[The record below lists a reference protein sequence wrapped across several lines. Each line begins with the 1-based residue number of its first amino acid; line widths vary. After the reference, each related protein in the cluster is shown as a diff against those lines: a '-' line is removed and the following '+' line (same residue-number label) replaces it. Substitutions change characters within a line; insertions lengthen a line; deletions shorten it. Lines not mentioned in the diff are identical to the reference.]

1 MTIQIPQGA
10 KTMQLFDMNIDI
22 PEGKTYIDIDDNFL
36 QNKYNQFMQNNQQQ
50 NNFNSQEELALDGKP
65 MSMYQAP
72 QVSQNEPQEQG
83 VWSKINKGLEDFNNL
98 IDPKRM
104 ISEGLDYLSP
114 RVTSGEE
121 GVRQKIEDATNQISG
136 GLLARNFTSLDNEEQ
151 KEIFQIAYDEIKK
164 LGYEPF
170 LEINNGDYK
179 YIGVDKNG
187 KEVEFTPSFRNTLAS
202 TKNELA
208 FSVAGGYAGSLAK
221 TAGQTI
227 AKKALNYFAPSAI
240 GAGSGAVS
248 DLHSQSNNTGIEV
261 SHIDYAKRFGSAAA
275 EDALAGAVVGSA
287 IKGIGKTYKSVGDLI
302 SSVKTGAQAGKDMID
317 GMAVKGGNLGNR
329 VIDKISKT
337 DIPVVGKFTDGGL
350 QNAETIFN
358 NLTKN
363 VENKK
368 QIDELIAKEN
378 PTYLENGKPTIEIL
392 KNIVEQGLNKNNP
405 QFIQDSAKRTSA
417 ILKNIS
423 NSLQGVP
430 TTQRREVLLKAAQA
444 YPEIGS
450 FLDDVL
456 KADKDA
462 SISFL
467 NMIKGQDEVFKNKT
481 GLNGEFDYKAWQ
493 KDNHAYEN
501 RINQEY
507 GSAISKL
514 DQLNNGNIVLTSEDL
529 AKLENFKNNNFLEQD
544 VKNNIQSYLDEIKG
558 KEVSAEQIFGL
569 RTAINKQLNTGNKTY
584 NTKQAYGI
592 VKEILDDALIR
603 NASNKVLAKEILDNA
618 NKNFALKENFK
629 ESYLGMMKPQETKEG
644 LTDRLVKGLRNI
656 NEDKNLENAFKGMNE
671 QERLANETHVMNSL
685 LEKHRIEGV
694 GYDFK
699 SLAKDLE
706 DVNFS
711 SKKIKD
717 AKDVI
722 NTYALIYN
730 NNRDLI
736 MTALASSG
744 KKTNSSIATTIHG
757 VFDRILISGIFA
769 RLHALAPF
777 MKSAKEQALRN
788 QILDAIKLAKTNKE
802 VISNLKNIKI
812 ADQEQS
818 RIFKDALDNYIKVD
832 KEQNKILKD
841 ALIKEGVIKG
851 DNFFMDKADPK
862 DNSLRFIGKND
873 KEYTINKDVRNEWMK
888 TFNLKNIDDE
898 YIPNIPKEAKIAL
911 KDREIKLTKGSLLKL
926 IEKDRIKY
934 IPHIKET
941 LESPQAILKDKD
953 DFIFIKNI
961 DNQTYFTSI
970 GKDYETHLTII
981 SNSPKKQNNI
991 RNKIKNAEVVY
1002 YNNARALPTS
1012 RASSETNQV
1021 SFSDKHS
1028 TQAKHKES
1036 LEKYNRNFYL
1046 KHYKD
1051 FIDKSENKKIFF
1063 KYNFGDFLDIKKLE
1077 KSLEKYKESK
1087 PQEIKYKELKRG
1099 YILDDLLNVDED
1111 VSYAVVNK
1119 DDLKPS
1125 LTRSLSQ
1132 FRNKHSNST
1141 ISDIRNSFNEREHF
1155 KESSNFDGIPT
1166 ITKDGL
1172 VIAGNHRTTAIRDL
1186 KGENLARYIKQA
1198 KRVYGEDVFK
1208 GFDENKA
1215 MIVRILDKNDDD
1227 TIIRLSKLSNDGRL
1241 SDESEKL
1248 QALGAKYKEKL
1259 LKIENSKINTEKE
1272 LMNFLG
1278 SRDILESKRALLDH
1292 LMPNINDALLSWER
1306 RSGGDTEFSKILN
1319 DNALNLLHLKQ
1330 ALNKNKV
1337 FKDNGNN
1344 FFSLFKRAIESINQS
1359 NVYKNNNELYDIIKK
1374 YTEPSLN
1381 FEKEFISSNKDLQAD
1396 ILGFIIKYND
1406 TLTNPSE
1413 AFGNKIKKAIEFIY
1427 DNDSFSLFN
1436 NIKLSNYDV
1445 LNQMLNINITNSI
1458 KYQELLNKAIDNLS
1472 DEKNII
1478 KKLNENIKNKK
1489 SVKQRLDEKI
1499 QDDKKAREDIL
1510 KRYDNFLKE
1519 NKDNKL
1525 DFLDKMNLN
1534 TIEYN
1539 LTRQMIVNAKESTN
1553 KGVKKDIP
1561 SDLRGKIEKEL
1572 NIQPL
1577 KEFGENYTEYYH
1589 DGKGALQKLLIEK
1602 QGQVAGAFH
1611 RKDLGDIDLVWGEVT
1626 DKIKHK
1632 GYGLAHII
1640 DKHPELD
1647 LKLISDIVDKGKLN
1661 NQNNIRYRIE
1671 YKNYIIGLS
1680 SEYKKGN
1687 KRTFIITAFERYK
1700 G

>member
-1 MTIQIPQGA
+1 
-10 KTMQLFDMNIDI
+10 MNIREFLLEKPQENNIISFLQDGASQSENQNTSEYLSNLKNEVI
-22 PEGKTYIDIDDNFL
+22 NDFYKNKDKYAKEYEKYNFKDQNLTNPMGNISEYKRDLYDYNKNPSMNADDLSNYILDKQSKFNASKPIFADDNEVAR
-36 QNKYNQFMQNNQQQ
+36 KSNQFMRDLGD
-50 NNFNSQEELALDGKP
+50 ELQKSGRGRLLQDDDG
-65 MSMYQAP
+65 SYWVQ
-72 QVSQNEPQEQG
+72 
-83 VWSKINKGLEDFNNL
+83 D
-98 IDPKRM
+98 
-104 ISEGLDYLSP
+104 
-114 RVTSGEE
+114 
-121 GVRQKIEDATNQISG
+121 
-136 GLLARNFTSLDNEEQ
+136 
-151 KEIFQIAYDEIKK
+151 
-164 LGYEPF
+164 
-170 LEINNGDYK
+170 NNGNYSKVQGSTMGDLYRGLRDNGASMALGTAGA
-179 YIGVDKNG
+179 IGGTMLGGGVG
-187 KEVEFTPSFRNTLAS
+187 M
-202 TKNELA
+202 
-208 FSVAGGYAGSLAK
+208 VAGGALGASL
-221 TAGQTI
+221 
-227 AKKALNYFAPSAI
+227 
-240 GAGSGAVS
+240 GAGYDYYGNTKDTNQDMNLKEAIMLMGENAGLSLIGDAAFAGVAKGARA
-248 DLHSQSNNTGIEV
+248 LKNT
-261 SHIDYAKRFGSAAA
+261 YNMA
-275 EDALAGAVVGSA
+275 
-287 IKGIGKTYKSVGDLI
+287 
-302 SSVKTGAQAGKDMID
+302 KTGAQAGKDMID

-392 KNIVEQGLNKNNP
+392 KNIIEQGLNKNNP

-514 DQLNNGNIVLTSEDL
+514 DELNNGNIVLTSEDL

-862 DNSLRFIGKND
+862 DNSLRFIGKNG

-991 RNKIKNAEVVY
+991 KNKMKNAEVVY

-1012 RASSETNQV
+1012 RASSETKQV
-1021 SFSDKHS
+1021 SFSNENS
-1028 TQAKHKES
+1028 TQAKP
-1036 LEKYNRNFYL
+1036 
-1046 KHYKD
+1046 
-1051 FIDKSENKKIFF
+1051 KK
-1063 KYNFGDFLDIKKLE
+1063 NLMNDIKE
-1077 KSLEKYKESK
+1077 
-1087 PQEIKYKELKRG
+1087 
-1099 YILDDLLNVDED
+1099 
-1111 VSYAVVNK
+1111 
-1119 DDLKPS
+1119 
-1125 LTRSLSQ
+1125 
-1132 FRNKHSNST
+1132 
-1141 ISDIRNSFNEREHF
+1141 
-1155 KESSNFDGIPT
+1155 
-1166 ITKDGL
+1166 
-1172 VIAGNHRTTAIRDL
+1172 
-1186 KGENLARYIKQA
+1186 
-1198 KRVYGEDVFK
+1198 
-1208 GFDENKA
+1208 
-1215 MIVRILDKNDDD
+1215 
-1227 TIIRLSKLSNDGRL
+1227 
-1241 SDESEKL
+1241 
-1248 QALGAKYKEKL
+1248 
-1259 LKIENSKINTEKE
+1259 
-1272 LMNFLG
+1272 
-1278 SRDILESKRALLDH
+1278 
-1292 LMPNINDALLSWER
+1292 
-1306 RSGGDTEFSKILN
+1306 
-1319 DNALNLLHLKQ
+1319 
-1330 ALNKNKV
+1330 
-1337 FKDNGNN
+1337 
-1344 FFSLFKRAIESINQS
+1344 
-1359 NVYKNNNELYDIIKK
+1359 
-1374 YTEPSLN
+1374 
-1381 FEKEFISSNKDLQAD
+1381 
-1396 ILGFIIKYND
+1396 
-1406 TLTNPSE
+1406 
-1413 AFGNKIKKAIEFIY
+1413 
-1427 DNDSFSLFN
+1427 
-1436 NIKLSNYDV
+1436 NIKAKEV
-1445 LNQMLNINITNSI
+1445 
-1458 KYQELLNKAIDNLS
+1458 
-1472 DEKNII
+1472 
-1478 KKLNENIKNKK
+1478 KKKNKK

-1499 QDDKKAREDIL
+1499 QNDKKASEDIL

-1519 NKDNKL
+1519 NKDYNL
-1525 DFLDKMNLN
+1525 DFLDNMNLN
-1534 TIEYN
+1534 TVEYN
-1539 LTRQMIVNAKESTN
+1539 LTRQMIINAKESTN
-1553 KGVKKDIP
+1553 KEVKKDIP
-1561 SDLRGKIEKEL
+1561 SALRGKIEQEL

-1577 KEFGENYTEYYH
+1577 KEFGENYAEYYH

-1611 RKDLGDIDLVWGEVT
+1611 RKDLGDIDLVWGEVI

-1680 SEYKKGN
+1680 SEYKGN

>member
-36 QNKYNQFMQNNQQQ
+36 QNKYNQFIQNNQQQ

-187 KEVEFTPSFRNTLAS
+187 KEVDFTPSFRNTLAS

-240 GAGSGAVS
+240 GAGSGAMA

-329 VIDKISKT
+329 VIDKITQK
-337 DIPVVGKFTDGGL
+337 DIPMIGKFTDGGL

-423 NSLQGVP
+423 NALQGVP
-430 TTQRREVLLKAAQA
+430 TTQRREILLKSAQA

-467 NMIKGQDEVFKNKT
+467 NIIKEQDEVFKNKT
-481 GLNGEFDYKAWQ
+481 GLNGEFDVKAWQ
-493 KDNHAYEN
+493 KDNSSYKK
-501 RINQEY
+501 RINNEY
-507 GSAISKL
+507 AQAIKSI
-514 DQLNNGNIVLTSEDL
+514 DELNNGSIRLSKEDL
-529 AKLENFKNNNFLEQD
+529 AKIEEFKNNNFLEQD
-544 VKNNIQSYLDEIKG
+544 IKTNISSFLQDTIDKDL
-558 KEVSAEQIFGL
+558 SAEQIFNL
-569 RTAINKQLNTGNKTY
+569 RSAINKQLATGNKTY
-584 NTKQAYGI
+584 NTKEAYRL
-592 VKEILDDALIR
+592 VKDTLDETMIK
-603 NASNKVLAKEILDNA
+603 NASDKELAKKILEDA
-618 NKNFALKENFK
+618 NKNYALKENFNN
-629 ESYLGMMKPQETKEG
+629 SYLGKIKDQETPEALAQRIANG
-644 LTDRLVKGLRNI
+644 ARNI
-656 NEDKNLENAFKGMNE
+656 NEDKDLKRAFEGMNE
-671 QERLANETHVMNSL
+671 AERKANEKHAFNAL
-685 LEKHRIEGV
+685 LAKHRIEDI

-699 SLAKDLE
+699 NLAKDMDNVEFVSKDLKYAKE
-706 DVNFS
+706 VVNVYA
-711 SKKIKD
+711 KI
-717 AKDVI
+717 
-722 NTYALIYN
+722 YQN
-730 NNRDLI
+730 NKDLI

-744 KKTNSSIATTIHG
+744 KKTNSSIATTISG
-757 VFDRILISGIFA
+757 VFDRILISGVFA
-769 RLHALAPF
+769 RIHALVPF

-788 QILDAIKLAKTNKE
+788 QILDALKLAKTNKE

-812 ADQEQS
+812 ADKEQS

-851 DNFFMDKADPK
+851 DNFFMDKADPSK
-862 DNSLRFIGKND
+862 AKSDLNVKISVSPNVRNLAKLTNDEIIADLEYLANKHKEMFKKPSDVFKLIKEIKENPTFFYKNNRMDIALIAKRLNDNKLGKLGVNKDTGEVRHVTKVKEKDLTRLEKVSKKNTKENVGIIQTFIQPGSKNDNSLNGLPNNPNSTQTKPKKNL
-873 KEYTINKDVRNEWMK
+873 M
-888 TFNLKNIDDE
+888 DD
-898 YIPNIPKEAKIAL
+898 
-911 KDREIKLTKGSLLKL
+911 
-926 IEKDRIKY
+926 
-934 IPHIKET
+934 IKE
-941 LESPQAILKDKD
+941 
-953 DFIFIKNI
+953 
-961 DNQTYFTSI
+961 
-970 GKDYETHLTII
+970 
-981 SNSPKKQNNI
+981 
-991 RNKIKNAEVVY
+991 
-1002 YNNARALPTS
+1002 
-1012 RASSETNQV
+1012 
-1021 SFSDKHS
+1021 
-1028 TQAKHKES
+1028 
-1036 LEKYNRNFYL
+1036 
-1046 KHYKD
+1046 
-1051 FIDKSENKKIFF
+1051 
-1063 KYNFGDFLDIKKLE
+1063 
-1077 KSLEKYKESK
+1077 
-1087 PQEIKYKELKRG
+1087 
-1099 YILDDLLNVDED
+1099 
-1111 VSYAVVNK
+1111 
-1119 DDLKPS
+1119 
-1125 LTRSLSQ
+1125 
-1132 FRNKHSNST
+1132 
-1141 ISDIRNSFNEREHF
+1141 
-1155 KESSNFDGIPT
+1155 
-1166 ITKDGL
+1166 
-1172 VIAGNHRTTAIRDL
+1172 
-1186 KGENLARYIKQA
+1186 
-1198 KRVYGEDVFK
+1198 
-1208 GFDENKA
+1208 
-1215 MIVRILDKNDDD
+1215 
-1227 TIIRLSKLSNDGRL
+1227 
-1241 SDESEKL
+1241 
-1248 QALGAKYKEKL
+1248 
-1259 LKIENSKINTEKE
+1259 
-1272 LMNFLG
+1272 
-1278 SRDILESKRALLDH
+1278 
-1292 LMPNINDALLSWER
+1292 
-1306 RSGGDTEFSKILN
+1306 
-1319 DNALNLLHLKQ
+1319 
-1330 ALNKNKV
+1330 
-1337 FKDNGNN
+1337 
-1344 FFSLFKRAIESINQS
+1344 
-1359 NVYKNNNELYDIIKK
+1359 
-1374 YTEPSLN
+1374 
-1381 FEKEFISSNKDLQAD
+1381 
-1396 ILGFIIKYND
+1396 
-1406 TLTNPSE
+1406 
-1413 AFGNKIKKAIEFIY
+1413 
-1427 DNDSFSLFN
+1427 
-1436 NIKLSNYDV
+1436 NIKAKEV
-1445 LNQMLNINITNSI
+1445 
-1458 KYQELLNKAIDNLS
+1458 
-1472 DEKNII
+1472 
-1478 KKLNENIKNKK
+1478 KKKNKK
-1489 SVKQRLDEKI
+1489 SVKQKLDEKI
-1499 QDDKKAREDIL
+1499 QNDKKASEDIL

-1519 NKDNKL
+1519 NKDYNF
-1525 DFLDKMNLN
+1525 DFLDNMNLN
-1534 TIEYN
+1534 TVEYN
-1539 LTRQMIVNAKESTN
+1539 LTRQMIINAKESTN

-1561 SDLRGKIEKEL
+1561 SALRGKIEQEL

-1577 KEFGENYTEYYH
+1577 KEFGENYAEYYH

-1680 SEYKKGN
+1680 SEYKGN

>member
-1 MTIQIPQGA
+1 
-10 KTMQLFDMNIDI
+10 MNIREFLLEKPQENNIISFLQDGASQSENQNTSEYLSNLKNEVI
-22 PEGKTYIDIDDNFL
+22 NDFYKNKEKYAKEYEKYNFKDQNLTNPMGNISEYKRDLYDYNKNPSMNADDLSNYILDKQSKFNASKPIFADDNEVVR
-36 QNKYNQFMQNNQQQ
+36 KSNQFMRDLGD
-50 NNFNSQEELALDGKP
+50 ELQKSGRGRLLQDDDG
-65 MSMYQAP
+65 SYWVQ
-72 QVSQNEPQEQG
+72 
-83 VWSKINKGLEDFNNL
+83 D
-98 IDPKRM
+98 
-104 ISEGLDYLSP
+104 
-114 RVTSGEE
+114 
-121 GVRQKIEDATNQISG
+121 
-136 GLLARNFTSLDNEEQ
+136 
-151 KEIFQIAYDEIKK
+151 
-164 LGYEPF
+164 
-170 LEINNGDYK
+170 NNGNYSKVQGSTMGDLYRGLRDNGASMALGTAGA
-179 YIGVDKNG
+179 IGGTMLGGGVG
-187 KEVEFTPSFRNTLAS
+187 M
-202 TKNELA
+202 
-208 FSVAGGYAGSLAK
+208 VAGGALGASL
-221 TAGQTI
+221 
-227 AKKALNYFAPSAI
+227 
-240 GAGSGAVS
+240 GAGYDYYGNTKDTNQDMNLKEALMLMGENAGLSLIGDAAFAGVAKGARA
-248 DLHSQSNNTGIEV
+248 LKNT
-261 SHIDYAKRFGSAAA
+261 YNMA
-275 EDALAGAVVGSA
+275 
-287 IKGIGKTYKSVGDLI
+287 
-302 SSVKTGAQAGKDMID
+302 KTGAQAGKDMID

-329 VIDKISKT
+329 VIDKITQK
-337 DIPVVGKFTDGGL
+337 DIPMIGKFTDGGL

-417 ILKNIS
+417 ILKSIS
-423 NSLQGVP
+423 NSLQGMP

-514 DQLNNGNIVLTSEDL
+514 DELNNGKIVLTSEDL

-862 DNSLRFIGKND
+862 DNSLRFIGKNG

-991 RNKIKNAEVVY
+991 KNKMKNAEVVY

-1012 RASSETNQV
+1012 RASSETKQV
-1021 SFSDKHS
+1021 SFSNENS
-1028 TQAKHKES
+1028 TQAKP
-1036 LEKYNRNFYL
+1036 
-1046 KHYKD
+1046 
-1051 FIDKSENKKIFF
+1051 KK
-1063 KYNFGDFLDIKKLE
+1063 NLMDDIKK
-1077 KSLEKYKESK
+1077 
-1087 PQEIKYKELKRG
+1087 
-1099 YILDDLLNVDED
+1099 
-1111 VSYAVVNK
+1111 
-1119 DDLKPS
+1119 
-1125 LTRSLSQ
+1125 
-1132 FRNKHSNST
+1132 
-1141 ISDIRNSFNEREHF
+1141 
-1155 KESSNFDGIPT
+1155 
-1166 ITKDGL
+1166 
-1172 VIAGNHRTTAIRDL
+1172 
-1186 KGENLARYIKQA
+1186 
-1198 KRVYGEDVFK
+1198 
-1208 GFDENKA
+1208 
-1215 MIVRILDKNDDD
+1215 
-1227 TIIRLSKLSNDGRL
+1227 
-1241 SDESEKL
+1241 
-1248 QALGAKYKEKL
+1248 
-1259 LKIENSKINTEKE
+1259 
-1272 LMNFLG
+1272 
-1278 SRDILESKRALLDH
+1278 
-1292 LMPNINDALLSWER
+1292 
-1306 RSGGDTEFSKILN
+1306 
-1319 DNALNLLHLKQ
+1319 
-1330 ALNKNKV
+1330 
-1337 FKDNGNN
+1337 
-1344 FFSLFKRAIESINQS
+1344 
-1359 NVYKNNNELYDIIKK
+1359 
-1374 YTEPSLN
+1374 
-1381 FEKEFISSNKDLQAD
+1381 
-1396 ILGFIIKYND
+1396 
-1406 TLTNPSE
+1406 
-1413 AFGNKIKKAIEFIY
+1413 
-1427 DNDSFSLFN
+1427 
-1436 NIKLSNYDV
+1436 NIKAKEV
-1445 LNQMLNINITNSI
+1445 
-1458 KYQELLNKAIDNLS
+1458 
-1472 DEKNII
+1472 EK
-1478 KKLNENIKNKK
+1478 KNKK
-1489 SVKQRLDEKI
+1489 SVKQSLDEKI
-1499 QDDKKAREDIL
+1499 QNDKKASEDIL

-1534 TIEYN
+1534 TVEYN
-1539 LTRQMIVNAKESTN
+1539 LTRQMIINAKESTN

-1561 SDLRGKIEKEL
+1561 SALRGKIEQEL

-1577 KEFGENYTEYYH
+1577 KEFGENYAEYYH

-1611 RKDLGDIDLVWGEVT
+1611 RKDLGDIDLVWG
-1626 DKIKHK
+1626 D
-1632 GYGLAHII
+1632 G
-1640 DKHPELD
+1640 
-1647 LKLISDIVDKGKLN
+1647 N
-1661 NQNNIRYRIE
+1661 F
-1671 YKNYIIGLS
+1671 GLS
-1680 SEYKKGN
+1680 HIVNRREEDFIKQGLNKIEAKNKALNFIKEIENIINNGNVKKGN
-1687 KRTFIITAFERYK
+1687 NRAFIDIKNSRVMVALDYKGKDKKWIITAYNFY
-1700 G
+1700 

>member
-1 MTIQIPQGA
+1 
-10 KTMQLFDMNIDI
+10 MNIREFLLEKPQENNIISFLQDGSSQSENQDTSEYLSNLKNEAI
-22 PEGKTYIDIDDNFL
+22 NDFYKNKDKYAKEYEKHNIKDQILTNPLGYIGEYKRDLYDYNKNPSMNADDLSDYILDKQSKFNSSKPIFADDNEVAR
-36 QNKYNQFMQNNQQQ
+36 KSNQFMRDLGD
-50 NNFNSQEELALDGKP
+50 ELQKSGRGRLLQDDDG
-65 MSMYQAP
+65 SYWVQ
-72 QVSQNEPQEQG
+72 
-83 VWSKINKGLEDFNNL
+83 D
-98 IDPKRM
+98 
-104 ISEGLDYLSP
+104 
-114 RVTSGEE
+114 
-121 GVRQKIEDATNQISG
+121 
-136 GLLARNFTSLDNEEQ
+136 
-151 KEIFQIAYDEIKK
+151 
-164 LGYEPF
+164 
-170 LEINNGDYK
+170 NNGNYSKVQGSTMGNLYRGIRDNGTSVALGTAGA
-179 YIGVDKNG
+179 IGG
-187 KEVEFTPSFRNTLAS
+187 TMLGGGFGM
-202 TKNELA
+202 
-208 FSVAGGYAGSLAK
+208 VAGGALGASL
-221 TAGQTI
+221 
-227 AKKALNYFAPSAI
+227 
-240 GAGSGAVS
+240 GAGYDYYGNTKDTNQDMNLKEALMLMGENAGLSLIGDAAFAGVAKGARA
-248 DLHSQSNNTGIEV
+248 LKNT
-261 SHIDYAKRFGSAAA
+261 YNMA
-275 EDALAGAVVGSA
+275 
-287 IKGIGKTYKSVGDLI
+287 
-302 SSVKTGAQAGKDMID
+302 KTGAQAGKDMID

-392 KNIVEQGLNKNNP
+392 KNFVEQGLNKNNP

-423 NSLQGVP
+423 NSLQGMP
-430 TTQRREVLLKAAQA
+430 TTQRREILLKSAQA

-456 KADKDA
+456 KADRDA

-481 GLNGEFDYKAWQ
+481 GLKGEFDYKAWQ

-501 RINQEY
+501 RIKQEY

-514 DQLNNGNIVLTSEDL
+514 DELNNGKIVLTSEDL

-584 NTKQAYGI
+584 NTKQAYRI

-603 NASNKVLAKEILDNA
+603 NASDKVLAKEILDNA

-644 LTDRLVKGLRNI
+644 LTHRLVKGLRNI

-671 QERLANETHVMNSL
+671 QERLANETHTMNAL

-744 KKTNSSIATTIHG
+744 KKTNSSIATTIQG

-777 MKSAKEQALRN
+777 VKSAKEQALRN

-851 DNFFMDKADPK
+851 DNFFMDKADPSKAKSDYTAKFNVEKWINNVSGILKDEWVVNLKAMAKKHPEMFKNEADVFKVIKEIK
-862 DNSLRFIGKND
+862 DNPTHFFKNYDDEVALIAKPLKDDKVGNIAIKKDSGKIIH
-873 KEYTINKDVRNEWMK
+873 INKTKGKDLERLNRRNKAML
-888 TFNLKNIDDE
+888 TGT
-898 YIPNIPKEAKIAL
+898 PTPAT
-911 KDREIKLTKGSLLKL
+911 TKGSTTNVEGDLLQHSFKNSTQTKPKTNL
-926 IEKDRIKY
+926 MDD
-934 IPHIKET
+934 IKE
-941 LESPQAILKDKD
+941 
-953 DFIFIKNI
+953 
-961 DNQTYFTSI
+961 
-970 GKDYETHLTII
+970 
-981 SNSPKKQNNI
+981 
-991 RNKIKNAEVVY
+991 
-1002 YNNARALPTS
+1002 
-1012 RASSETNQV
+1012 
-1021 SFSDKHS
+1021 
-1028 TQAKHKES
+1028 
-1036 LEKYNRNFYL
+1036 
-1046 KHYKD
+1046 
-1051 FIDKSENKKIFF
+1051 
-1063 KYNFGDFLDIKKLE
+1063 
-1077 KSLEKYKESK
+1077 
-1087 PQEIKYKELKRG
+1087 
-1099 YILDDLLNVDED
+1099 
-1111 VSYAVVNK
+1111 
-1119 DDLKPS
+1119 
-1125 LTRSLSQ
+1125 
-1132 FRNKHSNST
+1132 
-1141 ISDIRNSFNEREHF
+1141 
-1155 KESSNFDGIPT
+1155 
-1166 ITKDGL
+1166 
-1172 VIAGNHRTTAIRDL
+1172 
-1186 KGENLARYIKQA
+1186 
-1198 KRVYGEDVFK
+1198 
-1208 GFDENKA
+1208 
-1215 MIVRILDKNDDD
+1215 
-1227 TIIRLSKLSNDGRL
+1227 
-1241 SDESEKL
+1241 
-1248 QALGAKYKEKL
+1248 
-1259 LKIENSKINTEKE
+1259 
-1272 LMNFLG
+1272 
-1278 SRDILESKRALLDH
+1278 
-1292 LMPNINDALLSWER
+1292 
-1306 RSGGDTEFSKILN
+1306 
-1319 DNALNLLHLKQ
+1319 
-1330 ALNKNKV
+1330 
-1337 FKDNGNN
+1337 
-1344 FFSLFKRAIESINQS
+1344 
-1359 NVYKNNNELYDIIKK
+1359 
-1374 YTEPSLN
+1374 
-1381 FEKEFISSNKDLQAD
+1381 
-1396 ILGFIIKYND
+1396 
-1406 TLTNPSE
+1406 
-1413 AFGNKIKKAIEFIY
+1413 
-1427 DNDSFSLFN
+1427 
-1436 NIKLSNYDV
+1436 NIKAKEV
-1445 LNQMLNINITNSI
+1445 
-1458 KYQELLNKAIDNLS
+1458 
-1472 DEKNII
+1472 
-1478 KKLNENIKNKK
+1478 KKKNKK

-1499 QDDKKAREDIL
+1499 QNDKKAREDIL

-1680 SEYKKGN
+1680 SEYKGN

>member
-1 MTIQIPQGA
+1 
-10 KTMQLFDMNIDI
+10 MNIREFLLEKPQENNIISFLQDGSSQSENQDTSEYLSNLKNEAI
-22 PEGKTYIDIDDNFL
+22 NDFYKNKDKYAKEYEKHNIKDQILTNPLGYIGEYKRDLYDYNKNPSMNADDLSDYILDKQSKFNSSKPIFADDNEVAR
-36 QNKYNQFMQNNQQQ
+36 KSNQFMRDLGD
-50 NNFNSQEELALDGKP
+50 ELQKSGRGRLLQDDDG
-65 MSMYQAP
+65 SYWVQ
-72 QVSQNEPQEQG
+72 
-83 VWSKINKGLEDFNNL
+83 D
-98 IDPKRM
+98 
-104 ISEGLDYLSP
+104 
-114 RVTSGEE
+114 
-121 GVRQKIEDATNQISG
+121 
-136 GLLARNFTSLDNEEQ
+136 
-151 KEIFQIAYDEIKK
+151 
-164 LGYEPF
+164 
-170 LEINNGDYK
+170 NNGNYSKVQGSTMGNLYRGIRDNGTSVALGTAGA
-179 YIGVDKNG
+179 IGG
-187 KEVEFTPSFRNTLAS
+187 TMLGGGFGM
-202 TKNELA
+202 
-208 FSVAGGYAGSLAK
+208 VAGGALGASL
-221 TAGQTI
+221 
-227 AKKALNYFAPSAI
+227 
-240 GAGSGAVS
+240 GAGYDYYGNTKDTNQDMNLKEALMLMGENAGLSLIGDAAFAGVAKGARA
-248 DLHSQSNNTGIEV
+248 LKNT
-261 SHIDYAKRFGSAAA
+261 YNMA
-275 EDALAGAVVGSA
+275 
-287 IKGIGKTYKSVGDLI
+287 
-302 SSVKTGAQAGKDMID
+302 KTGAQAGKDMID

-392 KNIVEQGLNKNNP
+392 KNFVEQGLNKNNP

-423 NSLQGVP
+423 NSLQGMP
-430 TTQRREVLLKAAQA
+430 TTQRREILLKSAQA

-456 KADKDA
+456 KADRDA

-481 GLNGEFDYKAWQ
+481 GLKGEFDYKAWQ

-501 RINQEY
+501 RIKQEY

-514 DQLNNGNIVLTSEDL
+514 DELNNGKIVLTSEDL

-584 NTKQAYGI
+584 NTKQAYRI

-603 NASNKVLAKEILDNA
+603 NASDKVLAKEILDNA

-644 LTDRLVKGLRNI
+644 LTHRLVKGLRNI

-671 QERLANETHVMNSL
+671 QERLANETHTMNAL

-744 KKTNSSIATTIHG
+744 KKTNSSIATTIQG

-777 MKSAKEQALRN
+777 VKSAKEQALRN

-862 DNSLRFIGKND
+862 DNSLRFIGKNG

-991 RNKIKNAEVVY
+991 KNKMKNAEVVY

-1012 RASSETNQV
+1012 RASSETKQV
-1021 SFSDKHS
+1021 SFSNENS
-1028 TQAKHKES
+1028 TQTKPKTN
-1036 LEKYNRNFYL
+1036 LM
-1046 KHYKD
+1046 D
-1051 FIDKSENKKIFF
+1051 
-1063 KYNFGDFLDIKKLE
+1063 DIKE
-1077 KSLEKYKESK
+1077 
-1087 PQEIKYKELKRG
+1087 
-1099 YILDDLLNVDED
+1099 
-1111 VSYAVVNK
+1111 
-1119 DDLKPS
+1119 
-1125 LTRSLSQ
+1125 
-1132 FRNKHSNST
+1132 
-1141 ISDIRNSFNEREHF
+1141 
-1155 KESSNFDGIPT
+1155 
-1166 ITKDGL
+1166 
-1172 VIAGNHRTTAIRDL
+1172 
-1186 KGENLARYIKQA
+1186 
-1198 KRVYGEDVFK
+1198 
-1208 GFDENKA
+1208 
-1215 MIVRILDKNDDD
+1215 
-1227 TIIRLSKLSNDGRL
+1227 
-1241 SDESEKL
+1241 
-1248 QALGAKYKEKL
+1248 
-1259 LKIENSKINTEKE
+1259 
-1272 LMNFLG
+1272 
-1278 SRDILESKRALLDH
+1278 
-1292 LMPNINDALLSWER
+1292 
-1306 RSGGDTEFSKILN
+1306 
-1319 DNALNLLHLKQ
+1319 
-1330 ALNKNKV
+1330 
-1337 FKDNGNN
+1337 
-1344 FFSLFKRAIESINQS
+1344 
-1359 NVYKNNNELYDIIKK
+1359 
-1374 YTEPSLN
+1374 
-1381 FEKEFISSNKDLQAD
+1381 
-1396 ILGFIIKYND
+1396 
-1406 TLTNPSE
+1406 
-1413 AFGNKIKKAIEFIY
+1413 
-1427 DNDSFSLFN
+1427 
-1436 NIKLSNYDV
+1436 NIKAKEV
-1445 LNQMLNINITNSI
+1445 
-1458 KYQELLNKAIDNLS
+1458 
-1472 DEKNII
+1472 EK
-1478 KKLNENIKNKK
+1478 KNKK

-1499 QDDKKAREDIL
+1499 QNDKKAREDIL

-1577 KEFGENYTEYYH
+1577 KEFGENYAEYYH

-1680 SEYKKGN
+1680 SEYKGN

>member
-1 MTIQIPQGA
+1 
-10 KTMQLFDMNIDI
+10 MNIREFLLEKPQENNIISFLQDGSSQSENQDTSEYLSNLKNEAI
-22 PEGKTYIDIDDNFL
+22 NDFYKNKDKYAKEYEKHNIKDQILTNPLGYIGEYKRDLYDYNKNPSMNADDLSDYILDKQSKFNSSKPIFADDNEVVR
-36 QNKYNQFMQNNQQQ
+36 KSNQFMRDLGD
-50 NNFNSQEELALDGKP
+50 ELQKSGRGRLLQDDDG
-65 MSMYQAP
+65 SYWVQ
-72 QVSQNEPQEQG
+72 
-83 VWSKINKGLEDFNNL
+83 D
-98 IDPKRM
+98 
-104 ISEGLDYLSP
+104 
-114 RVTSGEE
+114 
-121 GVRQKIEDATNQISG
+121 
-136 GLLARNFTSLDNEEQ
+136 
-151 KEIFQIAYDEIKK
+151 
-164 LGYEPF
+164 
-170 LEINNGDYK
+170 NNGNYSKVQGSTMGNLYRGIRDNGTSVALGTAGA
-179 YIGVDKNG
+179 IGGTMLGGGVG
-187 KEVEFTPSFRNTLAS
+187 M
-202 TKNELA
+202 
-208 FSVAGGYAGSLAK
+208 VAGGALGASL
-221 TAGQTI
+221 
-227 AKKALNYFAPSAI
+227 
-240 GAGSGAVS
+240 GAGYDYYGNTKDTNQDANLKEALILMGENAGLSLIGDAAFAGVVKGARA
-248 DLHSQSNNTGIEV
+248 LKNT
-261 SHIDYAKRFGSAAA
+261 YNMA
-275 EDALAGAVVGSA
+275 
-287 IKGIGKTYKSVGDLI
+287 
-302 SSVKTGAQAGKDMID
+302 KTGARAGKDMID

-329 VIDKISKT
+329 VIDKITQK
-337 DIPVVGKFTDGGL
+337 DIPMIGKFTDGGL

-392 KNIVEQGLNKNNP
+392 KNFVEQGLNKNNP

-423 NSLQGVP
+423 NALQGMP

-456 KADKDA
+456 KADRDA

-481 GLNGEFDYKAWQ
+481 GLKGEFDYKAWQ

-501 RINQEY
+501 RIKQEY

-514 DQLNNGNIVLTSEDL
+514 DELNNGKIVLTSEDL

-584 NTKQAYGI
+584 NTKQAYRI

-603 NASNKVLAKEILDNA
+603 NASDKVLAKEILDNA

-644 LTDRLVKGLRNI
+644 LTHRLVKGLRNI

-671 QERLANETHVMNSL
+671 QERLANETHTMNAL

-706 DVNFS
+706 DVEFS

-744 KKTNSSIATTIHG
+744 KKTNSSIATTIQG

-777 MKSAKEQALRN
+777 VKSAKEQALRN

-812 ADQEQS
+812 ADKEQS

-862 DNSLRFIGKND
+862 DNSLRFIGKNG

-991 RNKIKNAEVVY
+991 KNKMKNAEVVY

-1012 RASSETNQV
+1012 RASSETKQV
-1021 SFSDKHS
+1021 SFSNENS
-1028 TQAKHKES
+1028 TQTKPKTN
-1036 LEKYNRNFYL
+1036 L
-1046 KHYKD
+1046 
-1051 FIDKSENKKIFF
+1051 ID
-1063 KYNFGDFLDIKKLE
+1063 DIKE
-1077 KSLEKYKESK
+1077 
-1087 PQEIKYKELKRG
+1087 
-1099 YILDDLLNVDED
+1099 
-1111 VSYAVVNK
+1111 
-1119 DDLKPS
+1119 
-1125 LTRSLSQ
+1125 
-1132 FRNKHSNST
+1132 
-1141 ISDIRNSFNEREHF
+1141 
-1155 KESSNFDGIPT
+1155 
-1166 ITKDGL
+1166 
-1172 VIAGNHRTTAIRDL
+1172 
-1186 KGENLARYIKQA
+1186 
-1198 KRVYGEDVFK
+1198 
-1208 GFDENKA
+1208 
-1215 MIVRILDKNDDD
+1215 
-1227 TIIRLSKLSNDGRL
+1227 
-1241 SDESEKL
+1241 
-1248 QALGAKYKEKL
+1248 
-1259 LKIENSKINTEKE
+1259 
-1272 LMNFLG
+1272 
-1278 SRDILESKRALLDH
+1278 
-1292 LMPNINDALLSWER
+1292 
-1306 RSGGDTEFSKILN
+1306 
-1319 DNALNLLHLKQ
+1319 
-1330 ALNKNKV
+1330 
-1337 FKDNGNN
+1337 
-1344 FFSLFKRAIESINQS
+1344 
-1359 NVYKNNNELYDIIKK
+1359 
-1374 YTEPSLN
+1374 
-1381 FEKEFISSNKDLQAD
+1381 
-1396 ILGFIIKYND
+1396 
-1406 TLTNPSE
+1406 
-1413 AFGNKIKKAIEFIY
+1413 
-1427 DNDSFSLFN
+1427 
-1436 NIKLSNYDV
+1436 NIKAKEV
-1445 LNQMLNINITNSI
+1445 
-1458 KYQELLNKAIDNLS
+1458 
-1472 DEKNII
+1472 
-1478 KKLNENIKNKK
+1478 KKKNKK

-1499 QDDKKAREDIL
+1499 QNDKKAREERI
-1510 KRYDNFLKE
+1510 K
-1519 NKDNKL
+1519 
-1525 DFLDKMNLN
+1525 
-1534 TIEYN
+1534 
-1539 LTRQMIVNAKESTN
+1539 
-1553 KGVKKDIP
+1553 
-1561 SDLRGKIEKEL
+1561 
-1572 NIQPL
+1572 
-1577 KEFGENYTEYYH
+1577 
-1589 DGKGALQKLLIEK
+1589 
-1602 QGQVAGAFH
+1602 
-1611 RKDLGDIDLVWGEVT
+1611 
-1626 DKIKHK
+1626 KIKQVIARK
-1632 GYGLAHII
+1632 
-1640 DKHPELD
+1640 
-1647 LKLISDIVDKGKLN
+1647 
-1661 NQNNIRYRIE
+1661 Q
-1671 YKNYIIGLS
+1671 KN
-1680 SEYKKGN
+1680 
-1687 KRTFIITAFERYK
+1687 R
-1700 G
+1700 

>member
-1 MTIQIPQGA
+1 
-10 KTMQLFDMNIDI
+10 MNIREFLLEKPQENNIISFLQDGASQSENQNTSEYLSNLKNEVI
-22 PEGKTYIDIDDNFL
+22 NDFYKNKDKYAKEYEKYNFKDQNLTNPMGNISEYKRDLYDYNKNPSMNADDLSNYILDKQSKFNASKPIFADDNEVAR
-36 QNKYNQFMQNNQQQ
+36 KSNQFMRDLGD
-50 NNFNSQEELALDGKP
+50 ELQKSGRGRLLQDDDG
-65 MSMYQAP
+65 SYWVQ
-72 QVSQNEPQEQG
+72 
-83 VWSKINKGLEDFNNL
+83 D
-98 IDPKRM
+98 
-104 ISEGLDYLSP
+104 
-114 RVTSGEE
+114 
-121 GVRQKIEDATNQISG
+121 
-136 GLLARNFTSLDNEEQ
+136 
-151 KEIFQIAYDEIKK
+151 
-164 LGYEPF
+164 
-170 LEINNGDYK
+170 NNGNYSKVQGSTMGDLYRGLRDNGASMALGTAGA
-179 YIGVDKNG
+179 IGGTMLGGGVG
-187 KEVEFTPSFRNTLAS
+187 M
-202 TKNELA
+202 
-208 FSVAGGYAGSLAK
+208 VAGGALGASL
-221 TAGQTI
+221 
-227 AKKALNYFAPSAI
+227 
-240 GAGSGAVS
+240 GAGYDYYGNTKDTNQDMNLKEAIMLMGENAGLSLIGDAAFAGVAKGARA
-248 DLHSQSNNTGIEV
+248 LKNT
-261 SHIDYAKRFGSAAA
+261 YNMA
-275 EDALAGAVVGSA
+275 
-287 IKGIGKTYKSVGDLI
+287 
-302 SSVKTGAQAGKDMID
+302 KTGAQAGKDMID

-514 DQLNNGNIVLTSEDL
+514 DELNNGNIVLTSEDL

-744 KKTNSSIATTIHG
+744 KKTNSSMATTIQG

-777 MKSAKEQALRN
+777 VKSAKEQALRN

-862 DNSLRFIGKND
+862 DNSLRFIGKNG

-991 RNKIKNAEVVY
+991 KNKMKNAEVVY

-1012 RASSETNQV
+1012 RASSETKQV
-1021 SFSDKHS
+1021 SFSDKNS
-1028 TQAKHKES
+1028 TQTKPKTN
-1036 LEKYNRNFYL
+1036 LM
-1046 KHYKD
+1046 D
-1051 FIDKSENKKIFF
+1051 
-1063 KYNFGDFLDIKKLE
+1063 DIKE
-1077 KSLEKYKESK
+1077 
-1087 PQEIKYKELKRG
+1087 
-1099 YILDDLLNVDED
+1099 
-1111 VSYAVVNK
+1111 
-1119 DDLKPS
+1119 
-1125 LTRSLSQ
+1125 
-1132 FRNKHSNST
+1132 
-1141 ISDIRNSFNEREHF
+1141 
-1155 KESSNFDGIPT
+1155 
-1166 ITKDGL
+1166 
-1172 VIAGNHRTTAIRDL
+1172 
-1186 KGENLARYIKQA
+1186 
-1198 KRVYGEDVFK
+1198 
-1208 GFDENKA
+1208 
-1215 MIVRILDKNDDD
+1215 
-1227 TIIRLSKLSNDGRL
+1227 
-1241 SDESEKL
+1241 
-1248 QALGAKYKEKL
+1248 
-1259 LKIENSKINTEKE
+1259 
-1272 LMNFLG
+1272 
-1278 SRDILESKRALLDH
+1278 
-1292 LMPNINDALLSWER
+1292 
-1306 RSGGDTEFSKILN
+1306 
-1319 DNALNLLHLKQ
+1319 
-1330 ALNKNKV
+1330 
-1337 FKDNGNN
+1337 
-1344 FFSLFKRAIESINQS
+1344 
-1359 NVYKNNNELYDIIKK
+1359 
-1374 YTEPSLN
+1374 
-1381 FEKEFISSNKDLQAD
+1381 
-1396 ILGFIIKYND
+1396 
-1406 TLTNPSE
+1406 
-1413 AFGNKIKKAIEFIY
+1413 
-1427 DNDSFSLFN
+1427 
-1436 NIKLSNYDV
+1436 NIKAKEV
-1445 LNQMLNINITNSI
+1445 
-1458 KYQELLNKAIDNLS
+1458 
-1472 DEKNII
+1472 
-1478 KKLNENIKNKK
+1478 KKKNKK
-1489 SVKQRLDEKI
+1489 SVKQSLDEKI
-1499 QDDKKAREDIL
+1499 QNDKKASEDIL

-1519 NKDNKL
+1519 NKDYNF
-1525 DFLDKMNLN
+1525 DFLDNMNLN
-1534 TIEYN
+1534 TVEYN
-1539 LTRQMIVNAKESTN
+1539 LTRQMIINAKESTN

-1561 SDLRGKIEKEL
+1561 SALRGKIEKEL
-1572 NIQPL
+1572 NMQPL
-1577 KEFGENYTEYYH
+1577 KEFGENYAEYYH

-1680 SEYKKGN
+1680 SEYKGN

>member
-114 RVTSGEE
+114 KVTSGEE
-121 GVRQKIEDATNQISG
+121 GARQKIEDATNQISG

-151 KEIFQIAYDEIKK
+151 KQIFQIAYDEIKK

-187 KEVEFTPSFRNTLAS
+187 KEVDFTPSFRNTLAS

-248 DLHSQSNNTGIEV
+248 DLHSQSNNTGIEA
-261 SHIDYAKRFGSAAA
+261 SYMDYAKRFGSAAA

-329 VIDKISKT
+329 VIDKITQK
-337 DIPVVGKFTDGGL
+337 DIPMIGKFTDGGL

-514 DQLNNGNIVLTSEDL
+514 DELNNGNIVLTSEDL

-862 DNSLRFIGKND
+862 DNSLRFIGKNG

-1337 FKDNGNN
+1337 FKDNGNS

-1577 KEFGENYTEYYH
+1577 KEFGENYAEYYH

-1611 RKDLGDIDLVWGEVT
+1611 RKDLGDIDLVWGEVI

-1680 SEYKKGN
+1680 SEYKGN

>member
-1 MTIQIPQGA
+1 
-10 KTMQLFDMNIDI
+10 MNIREFLLEKPQENNIISFLQDGSSQSENQDTSEYLSNLKNEAI
-22 PEGKTYIDIDDNFL
+22 NDFYKNKDKYAKEYEKHNIKDQILTNPLGYIGEYKRDLYDYNKNPSMNADDLSDYILDKQSKFNSSKPIFADDNEVVR
-36 QNKYNQFMQNNQQQ
+36 KSNQFMRDLGD
-50 NNFNSQEELALDGKP
+50 ELQKSGRGRLLQDDDG
-65 MSMYQAP
+65 SYWVQ
-72 QVSQNEPQEQG
+72 
-83 VWSKINKGLEDFNNL
+83 D
-98 IDPKRM
+98 
-104 ISEGLDYLSP
+104 
-114 RVTSGEE
+114 
-121 GVRQKIEDATNQISG
+121 
-136 GLLARNFTSLDNEEQ
+136 
-151 KEIFQIAYDEIKK
+151 
-164 LGYEPF
+164 
-170 LEINNGDYK
+170 NNGNYSKVQGSTMGNLYRGIRDNGTSVALGTAGA
-179 YIGVDKNG
+179 IGGTMLGGGVG
-187 KEVEFTPSFRNTLAS
+187 M
-202 TKNELA
+202 
-208 FSVAGGYAGSLAK
+208 VAGGALGASL
-221 TAGQTI
+221 
-227 AKKALNYFAPSAI
+227 
-240 GAGSGAVS
+240 GAGYDYYGNTKDTNQDANLKEALILMGENAGLSLIGDAAFAGVVKGARA
-248 DLHSQSNNTGIEV
+248 LKNT
-261 SHIDYAKRFGSAAA
+261 YNMA
-275 EDALAGAVVGSA
+275 
-287 IKGIGKTYKSVGDLI
+287 
-302 SSVKTGAQAGKDMID
+302 KTGAQAGKDMID

-329 VIDKISKT
+329 VIDKITQK
-337 DIPVVGKFTDGGL
+337 DIPMIGKFTDGGL

-423 NSLQGVP
+423 NALQGVP
-430 TTQRREVLLKAAQA
+430 TTQRREILLKSAQA

-467 NMIKGQDEVFKNKT
+467 NIIKEQDEVFKNKT

-501 RINQEY
+501 RIKQEY

-514 DQLNNGNIVLTSEDL
+514 DELNNGKIVLTSEDL

-584 NTKQAYGI
+584 NTKQAYRI

-603 NASNKVLAKEILDNA
+603 NASDKVLTKEILDNA

-644 LTDRLVKGLRNI
+644 LTHRLVKGLRNI

-671 QERLANETHVMNSL
+671 QERLANETHTMNAL

-706 DVNFS
+706 DVEFS

-744 KKTNSSIATTIHG
+744 KKTNSSIATTIQG

-777 MKSAKEQALRN
+777 VKSAKEQALRN

-862 DNSLRFIGKND
+862 DNSLRFIGKNG

-991 RNKIKNAEVVY
+991 KNKMKNAEVVY

-1012 RASSETNQV
+1012 RASSETKQV
-1021 SFSDKHS
+1021 SFSNENS
-1028 TQAKHKES
+1028 TQTKP
-1036 LEKYNRNFYL
+1036 
-1046 KHYKD
+1046 
-1051 FIDKSENKKIFF
+1051 KK
-1063 KYNFGDFLDIKKLE
+1063 NLMEDIKE
-1077 KSLEKYKESK
+1077 
-1087 PQEIKYKELKRG
+1087 
-1099 YILDDLLNVDED
+1099 
-1111 VSYAVVNK
+1111 
-1119 DDLKPS
+1119 
-1125 LTRSLSQ
+1125 
-1132 FRNKHSNST
+1132 
-1141 ISDIRNSFNEREHF
+1141 
-1155 KESSNFDGIPT
+1155 
-1166 ITKDGL
+1166 
-1172 VIAGNHRTTAIRDL
+1172 
-1186 KGENLARYIKQA
+1186 
-1198 KRVYGEDVFK
+1198 
-1208 GFDENKA
+1208 
-1215 MIVRILDKNDDD
+1215 
-1227 TIIRLSKLSNDGRL
+1227 
-1241 SDESEKL
+1241 
-1248 QALGAKYKEKL
+1248 
-1259 LKIENSKINTEKE
+1259 
-1272 LMNFLG
+1272 
-1278 SRDILESKRALLDH
+1278 
-1292 LMPNINDALLSWER
+1292 
-1306 RSGGDTEFSKILN
+1306 
-1319 DNALNLLHLKQ
+1319 
-1330 ALNKNKV
+1330 
-1337 FKDNGNN
+1337 
-1344 FFSLFKRAIESINQS
+1344 
-1359 NVYKNNNELYDIIKK
+1359 
-1374 YTEPSLN
+1374 
-1381 FEKEFISSNKDLQAD
+1381 
-1396 ILGFIIKYND
+1396 
-1406 TLTNPSE
+1406 
-1413 AFGNKIKKAIEFIY
+1413 
-1427 DNDSFSLFN
+1427 
-1436 NIKLSNYDV
+1436 NIKAKEV
-1445 LNQMLNINITNSI
+1445 
-1458 KYQELLNKAIDNLS
+1458 
-1472 DEKNII
+1472 
-1478 KKLNENIKNKK
+1478 KKKNKK
-1489 SVKQRLDEKI
+1489 SVKQKLDKKI
-1499 QDDKKAREDIL
+1499 QDDKKASEDIL

-1519 NKDNKL
+1519 NKNNKL

-1534 TIEYN
+1534 TVEYN
-1539 LTRQMIVNAKESTN
+1539 LTRQMIINAKESTN
-1553 KGVKKDIP
+1553 KGIKKDIP
-1561 SDLRGKIEKEL
+1561 SALRGKIEQEL

-1611 RKDLGDIDLVWGEVT
+1611 RKDLGDIDLVWG
-1626 DKIKHK
+1626 D
-1632 GYGLAHII
+1632 GNFGLSHII
-1640 DKHPELD
+1640 NRREEDFIKQ
-1647 LKLISDIVDKGKLN
+1647 GLN
-1661 NQNNIRYRIE
+1661 KIEAKNKALNFIKEIENIINNG
-1671 YKNYIIGLS
+1671 NV
-1680 SEYKKGN
+1680 KKGN
-1687 KRTFIITAFERYK
+1687 NRAFIDIKNSRVMVALDYKGKDKKWIITAYNFY
-1700 G
+1700 

>member
-1 MTIQIPQGA
+1 
-10 KTMQLFDMNIDI
+10 MNIREFLLEKPQENNIISFLQDGASQSENQNTSEYLSNLKNEVI
-22 PEGKTYIDIDDNFL
+22 NDFYKNKDKYAKEYEKYNFKDQNLTNPMGNISEYKRDLYDYNKNPSMNADDLSNYILDKQSKFNASKPIFADDNEVAR
-36 QNKYNQFMQNNQQQ
+36 KSNQFMRDLGD
-50 NNFNSQEELALDGKP
+50 ELQKSGRGRLLQDDDG
-65 MSMYQAP
+65 SYWVQ
-72 QVSQNEPQEQG
+72 
-83 VWSKINKGLEDFNNL
+83 D
-98 IDPKRM
+98 
-104 ISEGLDYLSP
+104 
-114 RVTSGEE
+114 
-121 GVRQKIEDATNQISG
+121 
-136 GLLARNFTSLDNEEQ
+136 
-151 KEIFQIAYDEIKK
+151 
-164 LGYEPF
+164 
-170 LEINNGDYK
+170 NNGNYSKVQGSTMGDLYRGLRDNGASMALGIAGA
-179 YIGVDKNG
+179 IGGTMLGGGVG
-187 KEVEFTPSFRNTLAS
+187 M
-202 TKNELA
+202 
-208 FSVAGGYAGSLAK
+208 VAGGALGASL
-221 TAGQTI
+221 
-227 AKKALNYFAPSAI
+227 
-240 GAGSGAVS
+240 GAGYDYYGNTKDTNQDMNLKEALMLMGENAGLSLIGDAAFAGVAKGARA
-248 DLHSQSNNTGIEV
+248 LKNT
-261 SHIDYAKRFGSAAA
+261 YNMA
-275 EDALAGAVVGSA
+275 
-287 IKGIGKTYKSVGDLI
+287 
-302 SSVKTGAQAGKDMID
+302 KTGAQAGKDMID

-329 VIDKISKT
+329 VIDKITQK
-337 DIPVVGKFTDGGL
+337 DIPMIGKFTDGGL

-501 RINQEY
+501 RIKQEY

-514 DQLNNGNIVLTSEDL
+514 DELNNGKIVLTSEDL

-558 KEVSAEQIFGL
+558 KEVSADQIFGL

-603 NASNKVLAKEILDNA
+603 NASDKVLAKEILDNA

-744 KKTNSSIATTIHG
+744 KKTNSSMATTIQG

-777 MKSAKEQALRN
+777 VKSAKEQALRN

-851 DNFFMDKADPK
+851 DNFFMDKADPSKAKSDLNVKISVSPNVRNLAKLTNDEIIADLEYLANKHNEMFKKPSDVFKLIKEIKENPTFFYKNNRMDIALIAKRLNDNKLGKLGVNKNTGEVRHITKVKEK
-862 DNSLRFIGKND
+862 DLARLEKVSKKNTKENVGIIQTFIQPGSKNENSLNG
-873 KEYTINKDVRNEWMK
+873 
-888 TFNLKNIDDE
+888 L
-898 YIPNIPKEAKIAL
+898 PN
-911 KDREIKLTKGSLLKL
+911 
-926 IEKDRIKY
+926 
-934 IPHIKET
+934 
-941 LESPQAILKDKD
+941 
-953 DFIFIKNI
+953 
-961 DNQTYFTSI
+961 
-970 GKDYETHLTII
+970 I
-981 SNSPKKQNNI
+981 SNSTQTKPK
-991 RNKIKNAEVVY
+991 
-1002 YNNARALPTS
+1002 
-1012 RASSETNQV
+1012 TNLM
-1021 SFSDKHS
+1021 D
-1028 TQAKHKES
+1028 
-1036 LEKYNRNFYL
+1036 
-1046 KHYKD
+1046 
-1051 FIDKSENKKIFF
+1051 
-1063 KYNFGDFLDIKKLE
+1063 DIKK
-1077 KSLEKYKESK
+1077 
-1087 PQEIKYKELKRG
+1087 
-1099 YILDDLLNVDED
+1099 
-1111 VSYAVVNK
+1111 
-1119 DDLKPS
+1119 
-1125 LTRSLSQ
+1125 
-1132 FRNKHSNST
+1132 
-1141 ISDIRNSFNEREHF
+1141 
-1155 KESSNFDGIPT
+1155 
-1166 ITKDGL
+1166 
-1172 VIAGNHRTTAIRDL
+1172 
-1186 KGENLARYIKQA
+1186 
-1198 KRVYGEDVFK
+1198 
-1208 GFDENKA
+1208 
-1215 MIVRILDKNDDD
+1215 
-1227 TIIRLSKLSNDGRL
+1227 
-1241 SDESEKL
+1241 
-1248 QALGAKYKEKL
+1248 
-1259 LKIENSKINTEKE
+1259 
-1272 LMNFLG
+1272 
-1278 SRDILESKRALLDH
+1278 
-1292 LMPNINDALLSWER
+1292 
-1306 RSGGDTEFSKILN
+1306 
-1319 DNALNLLHLKQ
+1319 
-1330 ALNKNKV
+1330 
-1337 FKDNGNN
+1337 
-1344 FFSLFKRAIESINQS
+1344 
-1359 NVYKNNNELYDIIKK
+1359 
-1374 YTEPSLN
+1374 
-1381 FEKEFISSNKDLQAD
+1381 
-1396 ILGFIIKYND
+1396 
-1406 TLTNPSE
+1406 
-1413 AFGNKIKKAIEFIY
+1413 
-1427 DNDSFSLFN
+1427 
-1436 NIKLSNYDV
+1436 NIKAKEV
-1445 LNQMLNINITNSI
+1445 
-1458 KYQELLNKAIDNLS
+1458 
-1472 DEKNII
+1472 
-1478 KKLNENIKNKK
+1478 KKKNKK
-1489 SVKQRLDEKI
+1489 SVKQSLDEKI
-1499 QDDKKAREDIL
+1499 QNDKKASEDIL

-1519 NKDNKL
+1519 NKDYNF
-1525 DFLDKMNLN
+1525 DFLDNMNLN
-1534 TIEYN
+1534 TVEYN
-1539 LTRQMIVNAKESTN
+1539 LTRQMIINAKESTN

-1561 SDLRGKIEKEL
+1561 SALRGKIEKEL

-1577 KEFGENYTEYYH
+1577 KEFGENYAEYYH

-1680 SEYKKGN
+1680 SEYKGN

>member
-121 GVRQKIEDATNQISG
+121 GARQKIEDATNQISG

-151 KEIFQIAYDEIKK
+151 KQIFQIAYDEIKK

-187 KEVEFTPSFRNTLAS
+187 KEVDFTPSFRNTLAS

-227 AKKALNYFAPSAI
+227 GKKALNYFAPSAI
-240 GAGSGAVS
+240 GAGGGAVS
-248 DLHSQSNNTGIEV
+248 DLHSQSNNTGIEA
-261 SHIDYAKRFGSAAA
+261 SYMDYAKRFGSAAA

-329 VIDKISKT
+329 AIDKITQK
-337 DIPVVGKFTDGGL
+337 DIPMIGKFTDGGL

-423 NSLQGVP
+423 NTLQGVP
-430 TTQRREVLLKAAQA
+430 TTQRREILLKSAQA

-467 NMIKGQDEVFKNKT
+467 NIIKEQDEVFKNKT
-481 GLNGEFDYKAWQ
+481 GLNGEFDVKAWQ

-514 DQLNNGNIVLTSEDL
+514 DELNNGNIVLTSEDL

-603 NASNKVLAKEILDNA
+603 NASDKVLAKEILDNA

-744 KKTNSSIATTIHG
+744 KKTNSSMATTIQG

-777 MKSAKEQALRN
+777 VKSAKEQALRN

-851 DNFFMDKADPK
+851 DNFFMDKADPSKAKSDYTAKFNVEKWINNVSGILKDEWVVNLKAMAKKHPEMFKNEADVFKVIKEIK
-862 DNSLRFIGKND
+862 DNPTHFFKNYDDEVALIAKPLKDDKVGNIAIKKDSGKIIH
-873 KEYTINKDVRNEWMK
+873 INKTKGKDLERLNRRNKAML
-888 TFNLKNIDDE
+888 TGT
-898 YIPNIPKEAKIAL
+898 PTPAT
-911 KDREIKLTKGSLLKL
+911 TKGSTTNVEGDLLQHSFKNSTQTKPKKNL
-926 IEKDRIKY
+926 MDD
-934 IPHIKET
+934 IKE
-941 LESPQAILKDKD
+941 
-953 DFIFIKNI
+953 
-961 DNQTYFTSI
+961 
-970 GKDYETHLTII
+970 
-981 SNSPKKQNNI
+981 
-991 RNKIKNAEVVY
+991 
-1002 YNNARALPTS
+1002 
-1012 RASSETNQV
+1012 
-1021 SFSDKHS
+1021 
-1028 TQAKHKES
+1028 
-1036 LEKYNRNFYL
+1036 
-1046 KHYKD
+1046 
-1051 FIDKSENKKIFF
+1051 
-1063 KYNFGDFLDIKKLE
+1063 
-1077 KSLEKYKESK
+1077 
-1087 PQEIKYKELKRG
+1087 
-1099 YILDDLLNVDED
+1099 
-1111 VSYAVVNK
+1111 
-1119 DDLKPS
+1119 
-1125 LTRSLSQ
+1125 
-1132 FRNKHSNST
+1132 
-1141 ISDIRNSFNEREHF
+1141 
-1155 KESSNFDGIPT
+1155 
-1166 ITKDGL
+1166 
-1172 VIAGNHRTTAIRDL
+1172 
-1186 KGENLARYIKQA
+1186 
-1198 KRVYGEDVFK
+1198 
-1208 GFDENKA
+1208 
-1215 MIVRILDKNDDD
+1215 
-1227 TIIRLSKLSNDGRL
+1227 
-1241 SDESEKL
+1241 
-1248 QALGAKYKEKL
+1248 
-1259 LKIENSKINTEKE
+1259 
-1272 LMNFLG
+1272 
-1278 SRDILESKRALLDH
+1278 
-1292 LMPNINDALLSWER
+1292 
-1306 RSGGDTEFSKILN
+1306 
-1319 DNALNLLHLKQ
+1319 
-1330 ALNKNKV
+1330 
-1337 FKDNGNN
+1337 
-1344 FFSLFKRAIESINQS
+1344 
-1359 NVYKNNNELYDIIKK
+1359 
-1374 YTEPSLN
+1374 
-1381 FEKEFISSNKDLQAD
+1381 
-1396 ILGFIIKYND
+1396 
-1406 TLTNPSE
+1406 
-1413 AFGNKIKKAIEFIY
+1413 
-1427 DNDSFSLFN
+1427 
-1436 NIKLSNYDV
+1436 NIKAKEV
-1445 LNQMLNINITNSI
+1445 
-1458 KYQELLNKAIDNLS
+1458 
-1472 DEKNII
+1472 
-1478 KKLNENIKNKK
+1478 KKKNKK
-1489 SVKQRLDEKI
+1489 SVKQSLDEKI
-1499 QDDKKAREDIL
+1499 QNDKKAREERIKKIKQVIARKQKIDKVRDKKNNREIAGKIGTYTL
-1510 KRYDNFLKE
+1510 KNLIKLKE
-1519 NKDNKL
+1519 SSEDNK
-1525 DFLDKMNLN
+1525 N
-1534 TIEYN
+1534 
-1539 LTRQMIVNAKESTN
+1539 
-1553 KGVKKDIP
+1553 
-1561 SDLRGKIEKEL
+1561 
-1572 NIQPL
+1572 
-1577 KEFGENYTEYYH
+1577 
-1589 DGKGALQKLLIEK
+1589 
-1602 QGQVAGAFH
+1602 
-1611 RKDLGDIDLVWGEVT
+1611 
-1626 DKIKHK
+1626 
-1632 GYGLAHII
+1632 
-1640 DKHPELD
+1640 
-1647 LKLISDIVDKGKLN
+1647 
-1661 NQNNIRYRIE
+1661 
-1671 YKNYIIGLS
+1671 
-1680 SEYKKGN
+1680 
-1687 KRTFIITAFERYK
+1687 
-1700 G
+1700 

>member
-104 ISEGLDYLSP
+104 ISEGFDYLSP

-121 GVRQKIEDATNQISG
+121 GARQKIEDATNQVSG
-136 GLLARNFTSLDNEEQ
+136 GLLPRIFTSPSNEEQ
-151 KEIFQIAYDEIKK
+151 KQIFQIAYDEIKK

-187 KEVEFTPSFRNTLAS
+187 KEVDFTPSFRNTLAS

-248 DLHSQSNNTGIEV
+248 DLHSQSNNTGIEA
-261 SHIDYAKRFGSAAA
+261 SYMDYAKRFGSAAA

-329 VIDKISKT
+329 VIDKITQK
-337 DIPVVGKFTDGGL
+337 DIPMIGKFTDGGL

-405 QFIQDSAKRTSA
+405 QFIQDSAKRTSS

-423 NSLQGVP
+423 NALQGVP
-430 TTQRREVLLKAAQA
+430 TTQRREILLKSAQA

-467 NMIKGQDEVFKNKT
+467 NIIKEQDEVFKNKT

-493 KDNHAYEN
+493 KDNSSYKK
-501 RINQEY
+501 RINNEY
-507 GSAISKL
+507 AQAIKSI
-514 DQLNNGNIVLTSEDL
+514 DELNNGSIRLSKEDL
-529 AKLENFKNNNFLEQD
+529 AKIEEFKNNNFLEQD
-544 VKNNIQSYLDEIKG
+544 IKTNISSFLEDAIDKDL
-558 KEVSAEQIFGL
+558 SAEQIFNL
-569 RTAINKQLNTGNKTY
+569 RSAINKQLATGNKTY
-584 NTKQAYGI
+584 NTKEAYRL
-592 VKEILDDALIR
+592 VKDTLDETMIK
-603 NASNKVLAKEILDNA
+603 NASDKELAKKILEDA
-618 NKNFALKENFK
+618 NKNYALKENFNN
-629 ESYLGMMKPQETKEG
+629 SYLGKIKDQETPEALAQRIANG
-644 LTDRLVKGLRNI
+644 ARNI
-656 NEDKNLENAFKGMNE
+656 NEDKDLKRAFEGMNE
-671 QERLANETHVMNSL
+671 AERKANEKHAFNAL
-685 LEKHRIEGV
+685 LAKHRIEDI

-699 SLAKDLE
+699 NLAKDMDNVEFVSKDLKYAKE
-706 DVNFS
+706 VVNVYA
-711 SKKIKD
+711 KI
-717 AKDVI
+717 
-722 NTYALIYN
+722 YQN
-730 NNRDLI
+730 NKDLI

-744 KKTNSSIATTIHG
+744 KKTNSSIATTISG
-757 VFDRILISGIFA
+757 VFDRILISGVFA
-769 RLHALAPF
+769 RIHALVPF

-788 QILDAIKLAKTNKE
+788 QILDALKLAKTNKE

-812 ADQEQS
+812 ADKEQS

-851 DNFFMDKADPK
+851 DNFFMDKADPSKAKSDYTAKFNVEKWINNVSGILKDEWVVNLKAMAKKHPEMFKNEADVFKVIKEIK
-862 DNSLRFIGKND
+862 DNPTHFFKNYDDEVALIAKPLKDDKVGNIAIKKDSGKIIH
-873 KEYTINKDVRNEWMK
+873 INKTKGKDLERLNRRNKAML
-888 TFNLKNIDDE
+888 TGT
-898 YIPNIPKEAKIAL
+898 PTPAT
-911 KDREIKLTKGSLLKL
+911 TKGSTTNVEGDLLQHSFKNSTQTKPKTNL
-926 IEKDRIKY
+926 MDD
-934 IPHIKET
+934 IKE
-941 LESPQAILKDKD
+941 
-953 DFIFIKNI
+953 
-961 DNQTYFTSI
+961 
-970 GKDYETHLTII
+970 
-981 SNSPKKQNNI
+981 
-991 RNKIKNAEVVY
+991 
-1002 YNNARALPTS
+1002 
-1012 RASSETNQV
+1012 
-1021 SFSDKHS
+1021 
-1028 TQAKHKES
+1028 
-1036 LEKYNRNFYL
+1036 
-1046 KHYKD
+1046 
-1051 FIDKSENKKIFF
+1051 
-1063 KYNFGDFLDIKKLE
+1063 
-1077 KSLEKYKESK
+1077 
-1087 PQEIKYKELKRG
+1087 
-1099 YILDDLLNVDED
+1099 
-1111 VSYAVVNK
+1111 
-1119 DDLKPS
+1119 
-1125 LTRSLSQ
+1125 
-1132 FRNKHSNST
+1132 
-1141 ISDIRNSFNEREHF
+1141 
-1155 KESSNFDGIPT
+1155 
-1166 ITKDGL
+1166 
-1172 VIAGNHRTTAIRDL
+1172 
-1186 KGENLARYIKQA
+1186 
-1198 KRVYGEDVFK
+1198 
-1208 GFDENKA
+1208 
-1215 MIVRILDKNDDD
+1215 
-1227 TIIRLSKLSNDGRL
+1227 
-1241 SDESEKL
+1241 
-1248 QALGAKYKEKL
+1248 
-1259 LKIENSKINTEKE
+1259 
-1272 LMNFLG
+1272 
-1278 SRDILESKRALLDH
+1278 
-1292 LMPNINDALLSWER
+1292 
-1306 RSGGDTEFSKILN
+1306 
-1319 DNALNLLHLKQ
+1319 
-1330 ALNKNKV
+1330 
-1337 FKDNGNN
+1337 
-1344 FFSLFKRAIESINQS
+1344 
-1359 NVYKNNNELYDIIKK
+1359 
-1374 YTEPSLN
+1374 
-1381 FEKEFISSNKDLQAD
+1381 
-1396 ILGFIIKYND
+1396 
-1406 TLTNPSE
+1406 
-1413 AFGNKIKKAIEFIY
+1413 
-1427 DNDSFSLFN
+1427 
-1436 NIKLSNYDV
+1436 NIKAKEV
-1445 LNQMLNINITNSI
+1445 
-1458 KYQELLNKAIDNLS
+1458 
-1472 DEKNII
+1472 
-1478 KKLNENIKNKK
+1478 KKKNKK

-1499 QDDKKAREDIL
+1499 QNDKKASEDIL

-1519 NKDNKL
+1519 NKDYNF
-1525 DFLDKMNLN
+1525 DFLDNMNLN
-1534 TIEYN
+1534 TVEYN
-1539 LTRQMIVNAKESTN
+1539 LTRQMIINAKESTN

-1561 SDLRGKIEKEL
+1561 SALRGKIEKEL

-1577 KEFGENYTEYYH
+1577 KEFGENYAEYYH

-1680 SEYKKGN
+1680 SEYKGN